1 MMKNADWV
9 GWLAGVILLATVGTQ
24 VFTQWKAGT
33 IQGLS
38 RWLFIGQIAAS
49 IGFVIYSWAVANWVF
64 VVTNFFMLIT
74 ACLGQII
81 FLRNRDKADLTK
93 DMKARVIANARAN
106 ANANATTNSA
116 AASKVALKAMKVHKK
131 S

>member
-1 MMKNADWV
+1 MKNADWV

>member
-49 IGFVIYSWAVANWVF
+49 IGFVIYSWAVENWVF

-81 FLRNRDKADLTK
+81 FLRNRDKVDLTK
-93 DMKARVIANARAN
+93 DTKAGVNVKANTN
-106 ANANATTNSA
+106 AKTNLA
-116 AASKVALKAMKVHKK
+116 AASNVALKARKVHKK

>member
-49 IGFVIYSWAVANWVF
+49 FGFVIYSWAVANWVF

-93 DMKARVIANARAN
+93 DMKARVIANAK
-106 ANANATTNSA
+106 ANANATATATATATA
-116 AASKVALKAMKVHKK
+116 AVAARGR
-131 S
+131 

>member
-9 GWLAGVILLATVGTQ
+9 GWLAGLILLATVGTQ

-49 IGFVIYSWAVANWVF
+49 IGFVIYSWAVGNWVF

-81 FLRNRDKADLTK
+81 FLRNRDKSDLTK
-93 DMKARVIANARAN
+93 DTKAWVIVDANAK
-106 ANANATTNSA
+106 TNSA
-116 AASKVALKAMKVHKK
+116 AASNVALKAREVHKK

>member
-49 IGFVIYSWAVANWVF
+49 IGFVIYSWAVENWVF

-81 FLRNRDKADLTK
+81 FLRNRDKVDLTK
-93 DMKARVIANARAN
+93 GTKAGVNVKANTNTN
-106 ANANATTNSA
+106 AKTNLA
-116 AASKVALKAMKVHKK
+116 AASNVALKARKVHKK

>member
-9 GWLAGVILLATVGTQ
+9 GWLAGLILLATVGTQ

-93 DMKARVIANARAN
+93 DMKARVIVNAK
-106 ANANATTNSA
+106 ANATTNSA
-116 AASKVALKAMKVHKK
+116 ATSKVALKAMKVHRK

>member
-49 IGFVIYSWAVANWVF
+49 IGFVIYSWAVENWVF

-81 FLRNRDKADLTK
+81 FLRNRDKVDLNTEI
-93 DMKARVIANARAN
+93 KAGVIVKT
-106 ANANATTNSA
+106 NATTNVKANTNSN
-116 AASKVALKAMKVHKK
+116 VALKARKVHKK

>member
-49 IGFVIYSWAVANWVF
+49 IGFVIYSWAVENWVF

-81 FLRNRDKADLTK
+81 FLRNRDKVDLTK
-93 DMKARVIANARAN
+93 DTKAGVNEKANTN
-106 ANANATTNSA
+106 AKTNLA
-116 AASKVALKAMKVHKK
+116 AASNVALKARKVHKK

>member
-9 GWLAGVILLATVGTQ
+9 GWLAGLILLATVGTQ

-49 IGFVIYSWAVANWVF
+49 IGFVIYSWAVGNWVF

-81 FLRNRDKADLTK
+81 FLRNRDKVDLTK
-93 DMKARVIANARAN
+93 DTKAGVNVKANKN
-106 ANANATTNSA
+106 AKTNSA
-116 AASKVALKAMKVHKK
+116 ATSKVALKAMKVHRK